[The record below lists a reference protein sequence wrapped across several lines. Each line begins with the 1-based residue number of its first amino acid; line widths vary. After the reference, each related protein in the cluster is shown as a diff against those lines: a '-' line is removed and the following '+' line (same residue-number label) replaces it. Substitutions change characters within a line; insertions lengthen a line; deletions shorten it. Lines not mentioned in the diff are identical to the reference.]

1 MGIVVFFSELVK
13 LLVDR
18 GLAGVVYVGV
28 RLMYEQTLEVVMSK
42 RKTDMSRRTMYI
54 SEAIWS
60 RLEKLATVR
69 GTTVSDL
76 VRLSILELLERVE
89 K

>member
-1 MGIVVFFSELVK
+1 
-13 LLVDR
+13 
-18 GLAGVVYVGV
+18 
-28 RLMYEQTLEVVMSK
+28 MYEQPKVIVMSK
-42 RKTDMSRRTMYI
+42 KKTDMSRRTMYI
-54 SEAIWS
+54 SEAIWL

-76 VRLSILELLERVE
+76 VRLSILDLLERLE